1 MTQTSAPAVQRTVFH
16 IEITDE
22 HAIVLPSDLRE
33 QLGLEAGDVV
43 AISVFG
49 GRGSLYKVPKAK
61 AAEPVTTEPI
71 PEARGLLRD
80 YFKDSEDVRR
90 FLAEERGEVVD

>member
-1 MTQTSAPAVQRTVFH
+1 MSHTAQPTLTRTVFH
-16 IEITDE
+16 L
-22 HAIVLPSDLRE
+22 AIGDDHTLVLPPELRE

-49 GRGSLYKVPKAK
+49 GGASFYKASRAK
-61 AAEPVTTEPI
+61 AADPVTTEAV

-80 YFKDSEDVRR
+80 DFADREDVRR
-90 FLAEERGEVVD
+90 FLEAERGG